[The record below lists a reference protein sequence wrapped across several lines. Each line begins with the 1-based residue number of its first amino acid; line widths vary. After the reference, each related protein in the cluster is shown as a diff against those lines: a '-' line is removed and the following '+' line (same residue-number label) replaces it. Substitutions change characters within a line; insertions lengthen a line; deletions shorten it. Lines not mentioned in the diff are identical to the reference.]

1 VDGRQSVADFCGG
14 ATENGRS
21 EQLGAF
27 GVVVGYRVNAGCL
40 RGLSSGWGLTV
51 LGVPTRGS
59 VRLVDGST
67 REMPLAELTAGAVLS
82 SVPWRSVRAHRGQR
96 HLSGWYWSATTGGH
110 VVYESRLELAR
121 LLLADFDSEVVGIA
135 AQPFLLIEA
144 DRRHVP
150 DFFLH
155 RADESVVIV
164 NVKPA
169 DRMTDDRVAGALAWA
184 ARVFAERGWEHEV
197 WSGADAQRLANV
209 RFLAG
214 YRRGWLAESVTNAVA
229 VLRPGTVL
237 TITQAE
243 AALRK
248 AGVIEPRPVVLHQLW
263 AGRLRADLQQ
273 PLAGDSELEV
283 RW

>member
-1 VDGRQSVADFCGG
+1 
-14 ATENGRS
+14 
-21 EQLGAF
+21 
-27 GVVVGYRVNAGCL
+27 
-40 RGLSSGWGLTV
+40 
-51 LGVPTRGS
+51 
-59 VRLVDGST
+59 
-67 REMPLAELTAGAVLS
+67 MPLAELTAAVVLS
-82 SVPWRSVRAHRGQR
+82 AVPWRSVRAHRGQR

-110 VVYESRLELAR
+110 VLYESRLELAR

-144 DRRHVP
+144 ERRHVP

-155 RADESVVIV
+155 LTDESVVIV

-197 WSGADAQRLANV
+197 WSGAEAQRLANV

-214 YRRGWLAESVTNAVA
+214 YRRGWLAESVTSAVA
-229 VLRPGTVL
+229 VLRRGTVL
-237 TITQAE
+237 TITEAE

-248 AGVIEPRPVVLHQLW
+248 AGVSDPRPVVLHLLW
-263 AGRLRADLQQ
+263 SGRLRADLQQ